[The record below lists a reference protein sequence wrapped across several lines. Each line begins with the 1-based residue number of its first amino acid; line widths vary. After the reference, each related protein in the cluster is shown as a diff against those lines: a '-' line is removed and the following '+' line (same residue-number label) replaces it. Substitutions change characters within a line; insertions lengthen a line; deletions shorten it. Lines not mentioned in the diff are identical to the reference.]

1 MVKSKF
7 IVRLKNLVTSNQQF
21 LFLAHDQ
28 SSQKPKYLEMRV
40 FGETNFDFK
49 ETDCKVCLKCGC
61 KAKDYIRAEDV
72 SWFNNFE
79 WFGLRE
85 RSRGK

>member
-1 MVKSKF
+1 
-7 IVRLKNLVTSNQQF
+7 
-21 LFLAHDQ
+21 
-28 SSQKPKYLEMRV
+28 MRV
-40 FGETNFDFK
+40 FGETIFDFK